1 MIVQIY
7 ETQHPREARELEAA
21 GVDQIG
27 VLVGTGRY
35 ARELRYAQAR
45 SIFQAIT
52 RARRVAL
59 SLADALEE
67 AIEVVELTAPDILHL
82 GTVPEALSPEA
93 FVTLKTRFPHL
104 TLMRTIPVIGEQS
117 LSLAQHYDGLVDDLL
132 LDTDQPGDTQVGAT
146 GVPHDW
152 QLSRRIV
159 QAVQTP
165 VILAGGLGP
174 HNVAEAIRTVRPAGV
189 DSKTS
194 TDRAGGP
201 SKDIATVRALVRIAK
216 SLRVEGRSDP

>member
-21 GVDQIG
+21 GVDHIG

-52 RARRVAL
+52 RAWRVAL

-82 GTVPEALSPEA
+82 GTVPEALNPEA

-117 LSLAQHYDGLVDDLL
+117 LDLAQHYDGLVDDLL

-159 QAVQTP
+159 RAVQTP

-194 TDRAGGP
+194 TDQAGGP

-216 SLRVEGRSDP
+216 SLRVGRRSPP